1 MDEKLKEQ
9 NYVEELIEIIRSTKS
24 NEELRD
30 KLSDYHE
37 NDIADAF
44 VRLDEEER
52 KRLYPILGAEQVAE
66 IFTYIDDPD
75 LYLNELDLD
84 KAARVIS
91 YMDSDDAVDV
101 ERHEQLE
108 VWHAMLEYQELGLH
122 RPQGRYEKHHACKEQ
137 RLLSAP
143 V

>member
-1 MDEKLKEQ
+1 MEEKDIV
-9 NYVEELIEIIRSTKS
+9 NTTAEELSSAKPDYEKEIASIIRSNASPAQIK
-24 NEELRD
+24 D
-30 KLSDYHE
+30 KLLDYHE

-91 YMDSDDAVDV
+91 YMDSDDA
-101 ERHEQLE
+101 
-108 VWHAMLEYQELGLH
+108 
-122 RPQGRYEKHHACKEQ
+122 
-137 RLLSAP
+137 
-143 V
+143 

>member
-9 NYVEELIEIIRSTKS
+9 NYVEELIEIIRSAKS

-66 IFTYIDDPD
+66 IFTCYRRYYFAQYYRNCPCISPPD
-75 LYLNELDLD
+75 SFSFSIL
-84 KAARVIS
+84 I
-91 YMDSDDAVDV
+91 
-101 ERHEQLE
+101 LE
-108 VWHAMLEYQELGLH
+108 MNQV
-122 RPQGRYEKHHACKEQ
+122 KICF
-137 RLLSAP
+137 

>member
-44 VRLDEEER
+44 VRLDEDER
-52 KRLYPILGAEQVAE
+52 DYTQFWERNRLRKSLLILMTR
-66 IFTYIDDPD
+66 IYI
-75 LYLNELDLD
+75 
-84 KAARVIS
+84 
-91 YMDSDDAVDV
+91 
-101 ERHEQLE
+101 
-108 VWHAMLEYQELGLH
+108 
-122 RPQGRYEKHHACKEQ
+122 
-137 RLLSAP
+137 
-143 V
+143 

>member
-52 KRLYPILGAEQVAE
+52 KRLYSMNWIW
-66 IFTYIDDPD
+66 I
-75 LYLNELDLD
+75 
-84 KAARVIS
+84 K
-91 YMDSDDAVDV
+91 
-101 ERHEQLE
+101 RH
-108 VWHAMLEYQELGLH
+108 GLFPTWIPMM
-122 RPQGRYEKHHACKEQ
+122 R
-137 RLLSAP
+137 
-143 V
+143 